1 MSPKHINLKI
11 CLAACCLLLALT
23 CRFASAQNKP
33 TDGNALAA
41 FEKSLE
47 QGKIN
52 EIERPLLN
60 YAIANPNNTQA
71 LELLARVRVR
81 QGRLEEAR
89 GLYQRVLTLNPNL
102 PAVKIAAGR
111 LAYALGRKEEARKLL
126 NEIEP
131 TSSLTP
137 LVQLDLAAALFLA
150 GELQKALALTD
161 KLPIRIKNNEALPL
175 VAAIYLETGEAQKL
189 AGLIPLMKKASVTNP
204 VLAVQCAE
212 ILQNAGLMKDAAD
225 LLSSALGA
233 APNNAKILISLGRL
247 EVFAREFAEAREHL
261 KRAAVLESR
270 SAEVLAAQALL
281 ENATGNT
288 NRALELLSQARQLAP
303 GSAIVLADYVVLAMR
318 AGKTQA
324 AVDAAATLVT
334 MQPENPEFQYLFGAA
349 SLQNGN
355 LSAAQESLERFMQ
368 KRPNDSRGCLALGLT
383 LAAQRDQIENA
394 RKQLNRCLAINP
406 ANFEA
411 RYQLGLSYKAQG
423 ETAKAIEF
431 FEEAVKQAPDY
442 ALVLRDLGALY
453 LQTGAEAK
461 ARTLL
466 ERAVSL
472 NPKDADTHFQLSR
485 LYNRTGESALA
496 KQHLEIFQ
504 KLRNQGGNPAQ

>member
-1 MSPKHINLKI
+1 MSRKHTGLKI
-11 CLAACCLLLALT
+11 CLAACCLLLSLSCHFAL
-23 CRFASAQNKP
+23 AQNKP
-33 TDGNALAA
+33 ADNSALAA

-60 YAIANPNNTQA
+60 YAIANPNNPKA

-81 QGRLEEAR
+81 QGRLEEAK

-102 PAVKIAAGR
+102 AAAKIAVGR
-111 LAYALGRKEEARKLL
+111 IAYALGQKEEARKIL

-131 TSSLTP
+131 TSSLP
-137 LVQLDLAAALFLA
+137 PPVQLNLAAALFLA

-175 VAAIYLETGEAQKL
+175 TAAIYLETGEAQKL
-189 AGLIPLMKKASVTNP
+189 NGLIPLMKKASATNP

-212 ILQNAGLMKDAAD
+212 ILQNAGMMKDAAD
-225 LLSSALGA
+225 LLSSALA
-233 APNNAKILISLGRL
+233 TAPNNAKILVSLGRL
-247 EVFAREFAEAREHL
+247 EVFAREFVKAREHL
-261 KRAAVLESR
+261 KRAAALETR
-270 SAEVLAAQALL
+270 SAEVLSAQALL
-281 ENATGNT
+281 ENASGNT
-288 NRALELLSQARQLAP
+288 NAALELLSQARQIAP
-303 GSAIVLADYVVLAMR
+303 NSAIVLADFVVLAMR
-318 AGKTQA
+318 AGKTQS
-324 AVDAAATLVT
+324 AVETAATLLA

-355 LSAAQESLERFMQ
+355 LSAAQENLERFMQ
-368 KRPNDSRGCLALGLT
+368 KRPGDSRGCLALGLT

-394 RKQLNRCLAINP
+394 RKQLTHCLEINP
-406 ANFEA
+406 ADFEA
-411 RYQLGLSYKAQG
+411 RYQLGLSYKA
-423 ETAKAIEF
+423 AKAIEF

-442 ALVLRDLGALY
+442 PLVLRDLGALY

-461 ARTLL
+461 ARALL

-472 NPKDADTHFQLSR
+472 NPQDADTHFQLSR
-485 LYNRTGESALA
+485 LYNQTGESARA

-504 KLRNQGGNPAQ
+504 KLRNQGGNSAQ